1 MASHRGSQ
9 PLARPPACSLRL
21 LLLLPPLHEISV
33 LLLLLLLVLNWLYTK
48 PRGGTHAR
56 TTLTTTA
63 EESNSVI
70 VLERVPW
77 IIRKLAAVRIIR
89 DCRYCRRASP
99 ARDSARARRDKIVT
113 VISTHSPR
121 NHARDIYLY
130 IYIYCHSHARSLTHS
145 VDRTGHTHTHT
156 TMLEAFNERTRAR
169 ALASRWGLARR
180 ARGYARTG
188 MCMLYIRTYVL
199 PTCVTLYSYIR
210 TTSTDGGRT
219 RTRSPR
225 AAPNLR
231 LKDSTLNLQFGF
243 KFPLVKSKG
252 FIRD

>member
-1 MASHRGSQ
+1 MDNTKTRCGKNHPRL
-9 PLARPPACSLRL
+9 PLLQTRLSRSRLRPRAAGQNSYG
-21 LLLLPPLHEISV
+21 
-33 LLLLLLLVLNWLYTK
+33 NKY
-48 PRGGTHAR
+48 A
-56 TTLTTTA
+56 LTTQPRT
-63 EESNSVI
+63 
-70 VLERVPW
+70 
-77 IIRKLAAVRIIR
+77 
-89 DCRYCRRASP
+89 RY
-99 ARDSARARRDKIVT
+99 
-113 VISTHSPR
+113 IS
-121 NHARDIYLY
+121 IY
-130 IYIYCHSHARSLTHS
+130 IYILSFTRTLSHAFSGQ
-145 VDRTGHTHTHT
+145 DRTHTHT

-169 ALASRWGLARR
+169 VLASRWGLARR

-252 FIRD
+252 FIRDRRPRIRSGRLGIRRGFRESSTSVLRKSPALAPRLRDYKRRGMSPEL

>member
-1 MASHRGSQ
+1 MRNGENADICKLKLCTSYEVMASHRGSQ

-89 DCRYCRRASP
+89 DCRYCRRPRTRLSRSRLRP
-99 ARDSARARRDKIVT
+99 RAAGQNSYGNKYALATQPRTRY
-113 VISTHSPR
+113 IS
-121 NHARDIYLY
+121 IY

-145 VDRTGHTHTHT
+145 VDRTGHTHTHDD
-156 TMLEAFNERTRAR
+156 A
-169 ALASRWGLARR
+169 
-180 ARGYARTG
+180 
-188 MCMLYIRTYVL
+188 
-199 PTCVTLYSYIR
+199 
-210 TTSTDGGRT
+210 
-219 RTRSPR
+219 
-225 AAPNLR
+225 
-231 LKDSTLNLQFGF
+231 
-243 KFPLVKSKG
+243 
-252 FIRD
+252 